1 MSGDS
6 YRRVQSGQPLRIA
19 ADAWNEMLQVAR
31 DHRASNALA
40 AGGIAGAVR
49 DADIV
54 LVKNEAGADVP
65 RFGVLGID
73 GVIFTAAE
81 SLSEFQARI
90 AFRGVEP
97 ALPDHRGMFV
107 VCLEPIA
114 DGKIGRA
121 WVSGVCAVRVQINS
135 ATHQYCDAIDGETEK
150 LASSDSGS
158 ARILYREGTE
168 GDEWCVVRLGD
179 GASAPA
185 MRIGQFTGA
194 WYNEPGATGADNVKL
209 VKLYVQPANASTP
222 NDWVPELD
230 ADGEEVLAVTLNL
243 FSYIPTRSGN
253 DAFLWC
259 AVVPLSDVSG
269 EYWAGGYENIDGQDV
284 PIMRP
289 YSKLWLL
296 LSAEC

>member
-54 LVKNEAGADVP
+54 LVKNEAGTDVP
-65 RFGVLGID
+65 RFGVLGIA

-97 ALPDHRGMFV
+97 ALPDHRGRFV

-121 WVSGVCAVRVQINS
+121 WVSGVCAVKVQGANVS
-135 ATHQYCDAIDGETEK
+135 ALQYCDPIDGSFDT
-150 LASSDSGS
+150 LQAADHGS
-158 ARILYREGTE
+158 ARILHRDPTGEGI
-168 GDEWCVVRLGD
+168 GGQIRWCVVRLGD
-179 GASAPA
+179 GLHATHHLCKTPA
-185 MRIGQFTGA
+185 GGMNKGTVANLDVWQNP
-194 WYNEPGATGADNVKL
+194 YGATSPASSGTQLPNVINAYADLLGNKFVSVAL
-209 VKLYVQPANASTP
+209 HGNGRWYVVA
-222 NDWVPELD
+222 
-230 ADGEEVLAVTLNL
+230 
-243 FSYIPTRSGN
+243 
-253 DAFLWC
+253 
-259 AVVPLSDVSG
+259 
-269 EYWAGGYENIDGQDV
+269 
-284 PIMRP
+284 
-289 YSKLWLL
+289 
-296 LSAEC
+296 AECQ

>member
-1 MSGDS
+1 M
-6 YRRVQSGQPLRIA
+6 
-19 ADAWNEMLQVAR
+19 AR
-31 DHRASNALA
+31 
-40 AGGIAGAVR
+40 
-49 DADIV
+49 
-54 LVKNEAGADVP
+54 
-65 RFGVLGID
+65 
-73 GVIFTAAE
+73 T
-81 SLSEFQARI
+81 
-90 AFRGVEP
+90 
-97 ALPDHRGMFV
+97 
-107 VCLEPIA
+107 
-114 DGKIGRA
+114 
-121 WVSGVCAVRVQINS
+121 
-135 ATHQYCDAIDGETEK
+135 
-150 LASSDSGS
+150 
-158 ARILYREGTE
+158 
-168 GDEWCVVRLGD
+168 VRLTEDAARRMAAATRAYERGNRNQSPIMFRQTGGD